1 MLNKFFF
8 ITILANT
15 ALSWFSPD
23 ISYTPEPEPQIIIPP
38 TTTPCTTTV
47 PGIPNTLIIIPPTT
61 TPCETVTATT
71 PTVTP
76 TITLPPTITI
86 TFTPTFTPT
95 LTPTITPTITITR
108 VIIPPTPTCGCPTET
123 VNPLPTLPP
132 PQPAPF
138 TATTV
143 PGICGRFTSRANRLR
158 CIRRLCARLTANNRG
173 RCVRILARRLG
184 ITPPGL
190 LFRRQVETEEFDTEL
205 SGSEETHDVVEE
217 YLSGL
222 SQAEF
227 DAFLSEFEATGGG
240 VEGGG
245 ETAEGFEGSAE
256 SAVEDT
262 GEDEFSADGGVI
274 INSGEEEFSETES
287 FSDEG
292 LDEGEV
298 SADGGVII
306 NSSEEETGLF
316 RRGFSFPRPT
326 PIPLPPVSEPLSVT
340 GTSEG
345 FPDTTN
351 TPSTPIRELLESDF
365 LRGNF
370 RRLFCR
376 LVGLAGFPGNG
387 QQHRYA
393 FCNTNIIGAIPSF
406 DNMVSTISVLSRK
419 VS

>member
-1 MLNKFFF
+1 
-8 ITILANT
+8 
-15 ALSWFSPD
+15 
-23 ISYTPEPEPQIIIPP
+23 
-38 TTTPCTTTV
+38 
-47 PGIPNTLIIIPPTT
+47 
-61 TPCETVTATT
+61 
-71 PTVTP
+71 
-76 TITLPPTITI
+76 
-86 TFTPTFTPT
+86 
-95 LTPTITPTITITR
+95 
-108 VIIPPTPTCGCPTET
+108 
-123 VNPLPTLPP
+123 
-132 PQPAPF
+132 
-138 TATTV
+138 
-143 PGICGRFTSRANRLR
+143 
-158 CIRRLCARLTANNRG
+158 
-173 RCVRILARRLG
+173 
-184 ITPPGL
+184 
-190 LFRRQVETEEFDTEL
+190 
-205 SGSEETHDVVEE
+205 
-217 YLSGL
+217 
-222 SQAEF
+222 
-227 DAFLSEFEATGGG
+227 LSEFEATGGG

-287 FSDEG
+287 FLDEG
-292 LDEGEV
+292 LDEGEI

-306 NSSEEETGLF
+306 NSSEEEAGLF
-316 RRGFSFPRPT
+316 RRGFSFPPPT

-406 DNMVSTISVLSRK
+406 DNMVSTIITRPPNGAVVPMGFPLTITLRSTGMQYGIADDPVSQYANRPQTLSTSGRIQAHNHITIQK
-419 VS
+419 STSLSSTPDPRTPAHLQGLNSASATGE